1 MAVANTVST
10 LNGLFKNVYAD
21 KLETLIPEGVKL
33 TNLASFVKRTQQ
45 NGSLYNQPVVLGREH
60 GVTYSLTGDAFT
72 LNPSISGVIKEAQ
85 VQGGQIVLRSALSYA
100 AASRSMGGEPRA
112 FEDAT
117 KFLVKNMMES
127 FAYKLEMNLFYG
139 QVGIASVASI
149 LGLVITVATADW
161 APGVWAG
168 SEGMP
173 INIRDTAG
181 TNRGSATVVSVD
193 MELRTVTVDA
203 MPGGVVATDII
214 HVDGSFGNEAAGL
227 HKIMTNTGT
236 LFNISASQYN
246 LWKSNSFAAAGALSF
261 PKIQSAVARGVEKG
275 LQGKVTVLVNPRGW
289 SNLLSDQAALRMYD
303 SSYKSAQV
311 ENGAESI
318 KFHGQNGA
326 IEITP
331 SNYVKEGFAYV
342 LADGELI
349 RIGSTD
355 ITFRRPG
362 QGEEFF
368 RDLES
373 SAGYELR
380 AYCDQALFCSKP
392 GHMVLI
398 QGITNT

>member
-203 MPGGVVATDII
+203 MPAGVVATDII

>member
-149 LGLVITVATADW
+149 LGLVITVTTADW

-203 MPGGVVATDII
+203 MPAGVVATDII